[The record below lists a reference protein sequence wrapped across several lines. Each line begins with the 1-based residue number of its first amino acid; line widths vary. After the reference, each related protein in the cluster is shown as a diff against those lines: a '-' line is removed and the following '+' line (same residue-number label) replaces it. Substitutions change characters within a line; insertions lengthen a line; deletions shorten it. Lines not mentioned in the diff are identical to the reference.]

1 MSGKGS
7 EEVTREQLENLK
19 SKFAVLQN
27 DQTLYF
33 EKYEK
38 TKAANDQRVQELRS
52 SNKQLRKKLADLKKQ
67 AALLARTGGN
77 DAVTQARTEL
87 TKLRSDFDRYHH
99 KVQAFTDELAAL
111 QDEYKDLELE
121 GSKPQEEDTP
131 LTRKIRQLE
140 NRLDKAMIKYNEAQS
155 IRKTYEQI
163 VKRLKE
169 ERVGFD
175 NQLAAIERTL
185 KAKEQDYDEL
195 QVLAGDAAHARENAL
210 AELEKTKAEFEQ
222 EQQKFEREKREKL
235 NVLRARAHNR
245 ELTKRQQE
253 MKHKLKQSAENA
265 NKSSEDDEEAVSG
278 ALLQE
283 SMEQKA
289 KIERYE
295 EALRRIKEVTGVSDV
310 NEVIQK
316 IVSQEDQQQ
325 SLEELTKENA
335 RKIEKMNNEVA
346 ALKEK
351 VDTLKFSTSGGGI
364 GARKMVDGY
373 EEQLTLATQ
382 RLERAK
388 DKYERSARILINVK
402 AGVDHLEDKLRSIMK
417 DEPAMSD
424 IAPPDN
430 ENIVDVLL
438 KSEETV
444 VRLLDIVEKAEA
456 ERTTQEFNEVRLSN
470 QCCLCV
476 LL

>member
-1 MSGKGS
+1 
-7 EEVTREQLENLK
+7 
-19 SKFAVLQN
+19 
-27 DQTLYF
+27 
-33 EKYEK
+33 
-38 TKAANDQRVQELRS
+38 
-52 SNKQLRKKLADLKKQ
+52 
-67 AALLARTGGN
+67 
-77 DAVTQARTEL
+77 
-87 TKLRSDFDRYHH
+87 
-99 KVQAFTDELAAL
+99 
-111 QDEYKDLELE
+111 
-121 GSKPQEEDTP
+121 
-131 LTRKIRQLE
+131 
-140 NRLDKAMIKYNEAQS
+140 MIKYNEAQS

-456 ERTTQEFNEVRLSN
+456 ERTTQEFNEAIQARHHRG
-470 QCCLCV
+470 CCACEAKQSFKGRSGHQHFIAWDERRGV
-476 LL
+476 EEDEEEEEDFTGAEDDAVSRDTVKRDAIQVVSAQRRKENRRRRKKDTA